1 MKRLFG
7 TDGIRAVAGE
17 YPLDYPTIHSLG
29 AALVGLLREEGLAP
43 DILIGRD
50 TRESGPW
57 MEQALVQGI
66 REAKGRPLC
75 AGVIPTSAV
84 SFLTKRHH
92 FNAGLVISASHNP
105 FHDNGIKIFSSEGYK
120 ISDAWEARLENVV
133 IQAEKIGTRK
143 SVGHRPH
150 RAFTAEYAAFLKG
163 TLDGGTF
170 SPGGGLFPRKM
181 KVVLDCANG
190 AAAAVAP
197 GVLSEMGL
205 DLVAIGCAPDGRNIN
220 HACGSLHPHHLA
232 KTVVEAR
239 ADIGIAYDGDAD
251 RALWADETGRVLNG
265 DHTLYVL
272 AQSMVRRGTL
282 RGTTVV
288 ATGMSNMGLE
298 TALRDMGLSLFRTKV
313 GDKYV
318 LEKMI
323 ELGANLGGEQSG
335 HTILL
340 DECPTGDGILTSL
353 KMLQAMAE
361 TGRPLSALVAG
372 LQEFPQ
378 ILLNVPVG
386 RKEDFRKIPEV
397 AEAIDRVL
405 AELAGRG
412 RLDIR
417 YSGTEPVARVM
428 VEGEELDAIQYYAH
442 TIADAIRHTL
452 GSGLNT

>member
-1 MKRLFG
+1 MKKLFG
-7 TDGIRAVAGE
+7 TDGIRAAAGE
-17 YPLDYPTIHSLG
+17 YPLDFPSIHALG

-75 AGVIPTSAV
+75 AGIVPTSAV
-84 SFLTKRHH
+84 SLLTMRHH
-92 FNAGLVISASHNP
+92 FNAGIVISASHNP
-105 FHDNGIKIFSSEGYK
+105 FHDNGIKIFSSGGTK

-133 IQAEKIGTRK
+133 LHAETGGARK
-143 SVGHRPH
+143 PVGHQPH
-150 RAFTAEYAAFLKG
+150 RAFTAEYAEFLKG
-163 TLDGGTF
+163 AL
-170 SPGGGLFPRKM
+170 GGGMFPRKLRI
-181 KVVLDCANG
+181 VLDCANG

-197 GVLSEMGL
+197 GVLAEMGL
-205 DLVAIGCAPDGRNIN
+205 DVATIACAPDGRNIN
-220 HACGSLHPHHLA
+220 HGCGSLHPQHVA
-232 KTVVEAR
+232 KVVVEAR

-272 AQSMVRRGTL
+272 AQSMARRGTL

-298 TALRDMGLSLFRTKV
+298 TALRGVGLSLFRTKV

-318 LEKMI
+318 LEKMM

-361 TGRPLSALVAG
+361 TNRPLSALAAG
-372 LQEFPQ
+372 LKEFPQ
-378 ILLNVPVG
+378 LLLNVPVA

-397 AEAIDRVL
+397 AAAIDRAQAAL
-405 AELAGRG
+405 EGHG
-412 RLDIR
+412 RLEVR
-417 YSGTEPVARVM
+417 YSGTEPLARVM
-428 VEGEELDAIQYYAH
+428 VEGDDLDAIQAYAH
-442 TIADAIRHTL
+442 AIADAIHNSL
-452 GSGLNT
+452 GS

>member
-1 MKRLFG
+1 MKKLFG

-17 YPLDYPTIHSLG
+17 YPLDYPAIHALG

-43 DILIGRD
+43 DVLIGRD

-75 AGVIPTSAV
+75 AGIVPTSAV
-84 SFLTKRHH
+84 SLLTKRHH
-92 FNAGLVISASHNP
+92 FNAGIVISASHNP
-105 FHDNGIKIFSSEGYK
+105 FHDNGIKIFSSEGIK
-120 ISDAWEARLENVV
+120 ISDAWETRLEDVV
-133 IQAEKIGTRK
+133 IRAAKTGTRK
-143 SVGHRPH
+143 SVGHQPH
-150 RAFTAEYAAFLKG
+150 RAFTAEYAGFLKG
-163 TLDGGTF
+163 SLGGGT
-170 SPGGGLFPRKM
+170 FPRKM

-197 GVLSEMGL
+197 GVLGEMGL
-205 DLVAIGCAPDGRNIN
+205 DVVAIGCAPDGRNIN
-220 HACGSLHPHHLA
+220 RGCGSLHPHQVA
-232 KTVVEAR
+232 QAVVEAR
-239 ADIGIAYDGDAD
+239 ADMGIAYDGDAD
-251 RALWADETGRVLNG
+251 RALWADETGRILNG

-272 AQSMVRRGTL
+272 AQSMIRRGTL
-282 RGTTVV
+282 RGTTIV

-298 TALRDMGLSLFRTKV
+298 TALSDMGLSLFRTKV

-318 LEKMI
+318 LEKMM

-361 TGRPLSALVAG
+361 TDRPLSGLVAG

-378 ILLNVPVG
+378 ILLNVPVA

-397 AEAIDRVL
+397 AAAIDRAQAAL
-405 AELAGRG
+405 EGHG
-412 RLDIR
+412 RLEVR
-417 YSGTEPVARVM
+417 YSGTEPLARVM
-428 VEGEELDAIQYYAH
+428 VEGNDLDAIQIYAH
-442 TIADAIRHTL
+442 AIADAIRHSL
-452 GSGLNT
+452 GSGLNI

>member
-1 MKRLFG
+1 MKKLFG

-17 YPLDYPTIHSLG
+17 YPLDYPSIHALG

-75 AGVIPTSAV
+75 AGIVPTSAV
-84 SFLTKRHH
+84 SLLTMRHH
-92 FNAGLVISASHNP
+92 FNAGIVISASHNP
-105 FHDNGIKIFSSEGYK
+105 FHDNGIKIFSSAGTK
-120 ISDAWEARLENVV
+120 ISDAWEARLED
-133 IQAEKIGTRK
+133 IAIRAEKTGTRK

-150 RAFTAEYAAFLKG
+150 RAFTAEYAGFLKG
-163 TLDGGTF
+163 SL
-170 SPGGGLFPRKM
+170 GGGAFSRKL

-205 DLVAIGCAPDGRNIN
+205 DVTAIGCAPDGRNIN
-220 HACGSLHPHHLA
+220 HDCGSLHPRHIA
-232 KTVVEAR
+232 KAVVEAR
-239 ADIGIAYDGDAD
+239 ADMGIAYDGDAD

-265 DHTLYVL
+265 DHTLFVL
-272 AQSMVRRGTL
+272 AQSMVRQGKL

-323 ELGANLGGEQSG
+323 EIGANLGGEQSG

-353 KMLQAMAE
+353 KMLQAVAE
-361 TGRPLSALVAG
+361 TGRTLSALTAG

-378 ILLNVPVG
+378 ILLNVPVS
-386 RKEDFRKIPEV
+386 RKEDFRKLPEV
-397 AEAIDRVL
+397 AAAIDRVQ
-405 AELAGRG
+405 AELDGRG
-412 RLDIR
+412 RLDVR
-417 YSGTEPVARVM
+417 YSGTEPLARVM

-442 TIADAIRHTL
+442 TIADAIRHSL

>member
-1 MKRLFG
+1 MKKLFG

-17 YPLDYPTIHSLG
+17 YPLDYPSIHALG

-43 DILIGRD
+43 DVLIGRD

-84 SFLTKRHH
+84 SCLTKRHH
-92 FNAGLVISASHNP
+92 FNAGIVISASHNP

-133 IQAEKIGTRK
+133 IRAEKTETRK
-143 SVGHRPH
+143 PASHRPH
-150 RAFTAEYAAFLKG
+150 RAFAAEYAGFLKA
-163 TLDGGTF
+163 TLAGAT
-170 SPGGGLFPRKM
+170 FPRKL

-197 GVLSEMGL
+197 DVLRDLGL
-205 DLVAIGCAPDGRNIN
+205 DVVATGCDPDGRNIN

-232 KTVVEAR
+232 ASVVEAR

-272 AQSMVRRGTL
+272 AQSMVRRGKL

-298 TALRDMGLSLFRTKV
+298 AALRGMGLALVRTKV

-378 ILLNVPVG
+378 ILLNVPVA

-397 AEAIDRVL
+397 AVAIDRVQ
-405 AELAGRG
+405 AELGARG
-412 RLDIR
+412 RLEVR
-417 YSGTEPVARVM
+417 YSGTEPLARIM

-442 TIADAIRHTL
+442 TIADAIRKTL
-452 GSGLNT
+452 S